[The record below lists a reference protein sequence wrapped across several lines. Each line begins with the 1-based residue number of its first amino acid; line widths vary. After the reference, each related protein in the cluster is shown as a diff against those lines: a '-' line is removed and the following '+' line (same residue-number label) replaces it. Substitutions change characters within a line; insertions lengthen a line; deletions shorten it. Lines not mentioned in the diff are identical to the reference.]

1 MVEIIKFKNTNTV
14 EFIKRSISAVDVSTD
29 VTAIIDEVKRDG
41 DAALFRL
48 CRLYDKAELSSLEVT
63 GEEIDAAVKSIS
75 PKLLSVISEAAENI
89 RKFHEKQRRVGFII
103 AENSGIVTGQR
114 IIPLDRA
121 GLYVPGGTAAYP
133 STVLMD
139 AIPAKIAGVGE
150 LIMTTPPRPDGSV
163 TPAVLATAKIAGVD
177 RIFKIGG
184 AQAIAALAYGTE
196 SVPRVDK
203 IVGPGNAYV
212 AEAKRQVSAFTSID
226 IIAGPS
232 EIVIIADKSCN
243 PAFAA
248 ADLLSQAEHDKNAAA
263 ILITD
268 SEEFATSVK
277 AELERQLALLP
288 RFDIARESLRAN
300 GKIIITEN
308 ISEAIE
314 LANNIAP
321 EHLEICVESPFD
333 WLPQVKNAGSVFL
346 GMYCPEAVGDYFAGA
361 NHTLPTSG
369 TARFSSPL
377 SVDDFVKKS
386 QYTYY
391 SREALLASADKITLF
406 AEAEGLTAHAE
417 SVRVRFRKN
426 DVASET
432 KNEPFS

>member
-1 MVEIIKFKNTNTV
+1 MVEIIKYRDTNK
-14 EFIKRSISAVDVSTD
+14 EELLERSISYVDVSAD
-29 VTAIIDEVKRDG
+29 VAAIIDEVKRDG

-48 CRLYDKAELSSLEVT
+48 CRLYDKADLSSLEVT
-63 GEEIDAAVKSIS
+63 GEEIDAAINSIS
-75 PKLLSVISEAAENI
+75 PELLAVIREAAENI
-89 RKFHEKQRRVGFII
+89 RNFHEKQRRQGFII
-103 AENSGIVTGQR
+103 AENNGIVTGQR
-114 IIPLDRA
+114 IIPLERV

-150 LIMTTPPRPDGSV
+150 LIMTTPPRPDGTI
-163 TPAVLATAKIAGVD
+163 TPAVLAAAKIAGVD

-184 AQAIAALAYGTE
+184 AQAVAALAYGTQ

-226 IIAGPS
+226 MIAGPS
-232 EIVIIADKSCN
+232 EIVIVADNSCN

-268 SEEFATSVK
+268 SEELAVSVK
-277 AELERQLALLP
+277 TELERQLALLP
-288 RFDIARESLRAN
+288 RADIARESLRAN
-300 GKIIITEN
+300 GRIIITKD
-308 ISEAIE
+308 ICEAVD
-314 LANNIAP
+314 LANVIAP
-321 EHLEICVESPFD
+321 EHLELCVASPFD
-333 WLPQVKNAGSVFL
+333 WLPKVKNAGSVFL

-361 NHTLPTSG
+361 NHTLPTCG

-391 SREALLASADKITLF
+391 SREALLSSADKITLF

-417 SVRVRFRKN
+417 SVRVRFRK
-426 DVASET
+426 DDITPET
-432 KNEPFS
+432 IK